1 MGIFSNILQKLGLKK
16 EEAPA
21 APQHTHIDT
30 DMIAKAHAENTAAQ
44 AAKTAAVNA
53 AAQVAAQAAAQAAAA
68 AKPAAIPV
76 VDVVS
81 KLDGLAKANPQKLN
95 WQVSIVDMLKLLD
108 MDSSLEARKE
118 LAKELSCPAELIGGD
133 YSQMNVWLHKT
144 VLQKIAENGGNIPA
158 SLLK

>member
-21 APQHTHIDT
+21 APQHTHIDS

-53 AAQVAAQAAAQAAAA
+53 AAQVAAQAAAA

-118 LAKELSCPAELIGGD
+118 LAKELNCPAELIGGD

>member
-21 APQHTHIDT
+21 APQHTHIDS

-53 AAQVAAQAAAQAAAA
+53 AAQVAAQAAAA